1 MCLDSDPVICP
12 VNRALLGMVTW
23 KSHWRQEL
31 HPGLS
36 IWPPAGY
43 SHLHPQMMR
52 HLSPRGVTSSALPTS
67 PHPISLKDDPS
78 LLRRVPG
85 ALKVPPLPGP
95 LHRPRAPGRES
106 SARTSPPQLPSHAGG
121 LLRRL
126 HRGGGRRG
134 GALPGGGTGSRV
146 RAHQA
151 APAPPSPDPAPEGVG
166 RLGPQEPRPRWPRPR
181 QLPEPRRRRARACF
195 PASLIHCSPLRAQL
209 APLHLAW
216 SLLAGPKLASPARL
230 QRAPEPDC
238 GCSPRRFPRFLLR
251 ARALAE
257 ELTLVGSSGNG
268 DGDPGLIGPKGKRN
282 REQEDV
288 LKSLLPS
295 SL

>member
-52 HLSPRGVTSSALPTS
+52 LDVLSGSRGRSRSHLYRGLCIARG
-67 PHPISLKDDPS
+67 
-78 LLRRVPG
+78 RRG
-85 ALKVPPLPGP
+85 A
-95 LHRPRAPGRES
+95 RAARAPPRRS
-106 SARTSPPQLPSHAGG
+106 SPPTPAAFCADSTG
-121 LLRRL
+121 
-126 HRGGGRRG
+126 GGGRRG
-134 GALPGGGTGSRV
+134 GALPSGETGSRV